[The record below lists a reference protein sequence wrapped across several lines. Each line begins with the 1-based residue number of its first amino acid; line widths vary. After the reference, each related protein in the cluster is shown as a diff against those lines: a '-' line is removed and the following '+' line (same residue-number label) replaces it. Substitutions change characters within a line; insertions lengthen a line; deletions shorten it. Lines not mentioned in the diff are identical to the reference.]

1 MIGELK
7 YEEVEEVSNT
17 LKKASSKINELI
29 KDKNIQELADFAATV
44 EGYSK
49 YLDTTLEINKDA
61 DKALEK
67 LASQNQ

>member
-17 LKKASSKINELI
+17 LKRASSKINELI